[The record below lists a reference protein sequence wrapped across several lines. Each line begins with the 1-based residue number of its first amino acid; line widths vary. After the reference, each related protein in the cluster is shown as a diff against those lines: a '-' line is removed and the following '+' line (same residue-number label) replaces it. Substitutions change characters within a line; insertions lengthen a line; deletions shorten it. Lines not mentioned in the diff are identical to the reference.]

1 MSDAANNE
9 DRTSQTLGKF
19 WTAPNIL
26 TLFRL
31 VLVVP
36 VTYLIV
42 VDGPRIWVLGLV
54 VLAVASDWFD
64 GHIARWSHS
73 VSEWGKVLD
82 PLVDKIAAA
91 SIVLALYYMGF
102 FPTWFILLVVVRDLL
117 IVLGGIRLG
126 RRTGE
131 VPVSLWSGKVAVS
144 AIAVTILAALL
155 RADDVVMQAC
165 IWITSVLLMYSYL
178 KYLMRYFRLMAV
190 QVAPADAPSTGRSDS
205 PEGSDAPKGNG

>member
-1 MSDAANNE
+1 MSEETNSE
-9 DRTSQTLGKF
+9 ERSSQTLGKF

-26 TLFRL
+26 TLCRL

-42 VDGPRIWVLGLV
+42 VEGPRVWILGLV
-54 VLAVASDWFD
+54 LVAVATDWFD
-64 GHIARWSHS
+64 GSIARWSHT

-82 PLVDKIAAA
+82 PLVDKIAAG
-91 SIVLALYYMGF
+91 SIVLALFYKGF
-102 FPTWFILLVVVRDLL
+102 FPTWFILLVLVRDLL

-126 RRTGE
+126 RRTGL
-131 VPVSLWSGKVAVS
+131 VPPSLWSGKVAVS
-144 AIAVTILAALL
+144 AIAVTFLAALL

-165 IWITSVLLMYSYL
+165 VWITSALLMWSYL

-190 QVAPADAPSTGRSDS
+190 QPAVARTPAEDPSNAS
-205 PEGSDAPKGNG
+205 